1 MEDLAVELYKIN
13 AIKFGDYK
21 TKVGIYTPIYFDL
34 RVIISF
40 PRLMETL
47 ADLMLKKINV
57 SKHSLVCGVPY
68 TALPIATILST
79 KTNTPM
85 VMRRK
90 EAKSY
95 GTKKLIEGVFSEG
108 ENCLIV
114 EDVVTSGSS
123 IMETVK
129 DLRDSKIVCSD
140 AIVLLDREQGGKS
153 FLNENGIKMHSLLTM
168 SELMNILSE
177 RGLISEEIKSKV
189 ERYIADNKVN
199 SQSVFPLKNNRLKMS
214 FSKRI
219 QHAKNNAAK
228 RLMEIMIEKETNLC
242 VAADFTDATD
252 ILNLAE
258 EIGPFICCLKTHIDI
273 VKDFHP
279 NFIKNLKT
287 IAETHNFLLMED
299 RKFADIG
306 KTVQLQFNEGVF
318 EISSWAHF
326 VTAHSLFGES
336 ILDALKDPT
345 SNTGVFLLAEA
356 SSRGCLFDE
365 KYTQETVN
373 LALKCKSQIA
383 GIVCQSPLFIEHPGF
398 LQLTPG
404 VQLDASGDELGQ
416 QYNSPETV
424 VISKGGDVA
433 VVGRGI
439 TKSSNKRKEAKKY
452 RDLLWA
458 AYLKRIE

>member
-1 MEDLAVELYKIN
+1 MN
-13 AIKFGDYK
+13 FQ
-21 TKVGIYTPIYFDL
+21 
-34 RVIISF
+34 
-40 PRLMETL
+40 ETL

-199 SQSVFPLKNNRLKMS
+199 SQSVFPLKN
-214 FSKRI
+214 SK
-219 QHAKNNAAK
+219 
-228 RLMEIMIEKETNLC
+228 L
-242 VAADFTDATD
+242 
-252 ILNLAE
+252 LN
-258 EIGPFICCLKTHIDI
+258 
-273 VKDFHP
+273 
-279 NFIKNLKT
+279 
-287 IAETHNFLLMED
+287 
-299 RKFADIG
+299 
-306 KTVQLQFNEGVF
+306 
-318 EISSWAHF
+318 
-326 VTAHSLFGES
+326 SL
-336 ILDALKDPT
+336 
-345 SNTGVFLLAEA
+345 
-356 SSRGCLFDE
+356 
-365 KYTQETVN
+365 
-373 LALKCKSQIA
+373 
-383 GIVCQSPLFIEHPGF
+383 
-398 LQLTPG
+398 
-404 VQLDASGDELGQ
+404 
-416 QYNSPETV
+416 
-424 VISKGGDVA
+424 
-433 VVGRGI
+433 
-439 TKSSNKRKEAKKY
+439 
-452 RDLLWA
+452 
-458 AYLKRIE
+458 